1 MRAVIRGED
10 EKSSSSGSSLV
21 LLNVFMGSVQPASS
35 HHTEERERENLNN
48 TRAANGSRQDNL
60 YLLLNL
66 SSLSPSRVAFLLLA
80 FLITIF

>member
-35 HHTEERERENLNN
+35 HHRGERENLNN